1 MEDQQII
8 DLYWARSEDAIVQT
22 AAKYGRYCHTIAFN
36 ILKNDS
42 DSEEC
47 VNDTYLRVWNIIPP
61 QRPSIFSALLA
72 KITRNLALDRFKF
85 LSADKRGGGQVA
97 MALDELA
104 DCIPDGNP
112 DDLFERKELVET
124 LNHFLSSLPPERRK
138 VFMLRYWYL
147 CSVKDI
153 AAELKLSES
162 KVKMILLRERNHLR
176 TLLEKEGVT
185 L

>member
-1 MEDQQII
+1 MEDREII
-8 DLYWARSEDAIVQT
+8 NLYWAREERALQET
-22 AAKYGRYCHTIAFN
+22 ERKYGGLCRSVAFN
-36 ILKNDS
+36 ILQS
-42 DSEEC
+42 REDSEEC
-47 VNDTYLRVWNIIPP
+47 VNDTWLRAWNTMPP
-61 QRPSIFSALLA
+61 QRPGVLPAFLSR
-72 KITRNLALDRFKF
+72 ITRNLSLDRWKR
-85 LSADKRGGGQVA
+85 ARVDKRGGGQVA

>member
-47 VNDTYLRVWNIIPP
+47 VNDTYLRVWNSIPP

-97 MALDELA
+97 MALD
-104 DCIPDGNP
+104 
-112 DDLFERKELVET
+112 
-124 LNHFLSSLPPERRK
+124 
-138 VFMLRYWYL
+138 
-147 CSVKDI
+147 
-153 AAELKLSES
+153 
-162 KVKMILLRERNHLR
+162 
-176 TLLEKEGVT
+176 
-185 L
+185 

>member
-36 ILKNDS
+36 ILKSDS
-42 DSEEC
+42 DSEAS

-72 KITRNLALDRFKF
+72 KITRNLSLDRFKF

-104 DCIPDGNP
+104 DCVPDGNP
-112 DDLFERKELVET
+112 DDLFERKELVEA
-124 LNHFLSSLPPERRK
+124 LNHF
-138 VFMLRYWYL
+138 L

>member
-47 VNDTYLRVWNIIPP
+47 VNDTYLKVWNIIPP
-61 QRPSIFSALLA
+61 RRPSIFSALLA

-85 LSADKRGGGQVA
+85 LSAGKRGGGQVA
-97 MALDELA
+97 LALDELS
-104 DCIPDGNP
+104 DCVPDRNP
-112 DDLFERKELVET
+112 DDLFERKELVEV

-153 AAELKLSES
+153 ASELKLSES

-176 TLLEKEGVT
+176 TLLDKEGVS